1 MEVLWIIIGLV
12 CVIAGIAGCILPV
25 IPGPPIAYLSLL
37 LLQIT
42 ERDQR
47 PFSLTF
53 LLIWAGVVIIVTLL
67 DYIVPV
73 WGTKKF
79 GGTKY
84 GTWGSTIGLI
94 VGLFL
99 PQPFGILIGP
109 FAGAV
114 VGELIGGST
123 SAKALRAGFGSFLG
137 FLTGVLLK
145 LVVCIWIGVE
155 FIKGAWGHLSVM
167 F

>member
-1 MEVLWIIIGLV
+1 MEILWIVIGLV
-12 CVIAGIAGCILPV
+12 CVIAGIAGCILPI
-25 IPGPPIAYLSLL
+25 IPGPPVAYLSLL

-47 PFSLTF
+47 PFTLTF
-53 LLIWAGVVIIVTLL
+53 LLIWGGVVILVTLL
-67 DYIVPV
+67 DYVVPV

-94 VGLFL
+94 AGLFF
-99 PQPFGILIGP
+99 PPMGILIGP

-123 SAKALRAGFGSFLG
+123 SSKALRAGLGSFLG
-137 FLTGVLLK
+137 FVTGVVLK

-155 FIKGAWGHLSVM
+155 FFKGAWGHLSHM